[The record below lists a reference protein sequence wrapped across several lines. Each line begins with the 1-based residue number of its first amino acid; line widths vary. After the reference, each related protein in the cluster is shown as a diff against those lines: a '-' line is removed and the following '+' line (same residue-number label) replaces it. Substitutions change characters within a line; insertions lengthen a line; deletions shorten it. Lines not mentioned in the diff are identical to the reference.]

1 MTPTR
6 FSYPEWINEVGHH
19 IGMHRN
25 NNNRKLDLA
34 KPQYVRDDKYH
45 IIGATGELIF
55 LLYLETKGLNY
66 QSNILLGDKP
76 VVGYDVIVENLK
88 VDVKTHQVKT
98 KFIAVGLREHQKVGK
113 DIDIYTFV
121 KLLGNNTC
129 DIYRCKKSEVENWK
143 IDTTQWENETK
154 SFYRYDI

>member
-6 FSYPEWINEVGHH
+6 FSYPEWINEVGYQ

-25 NNNRKLDLA
+25 NNNRKLDIA

-55 LLYLETKGLNY
+55 LLYLENKAIKY
-66 QSNILLGDKP
+66 ESNTLFNDNP
-76 VVGYDVIVENLK
+76 VIGYDVLVENLK
-88 VDVKTHQVKT
+88 VDVKTQQVET
-98 KFIAVGLREHQKVGK
+98 KFISVGLREHQKISK
-113 DIDIYTFV
+113 QIDFYAFV

-129 DIYRCKKSEVENWK
+129 DIYRCKKSDVETWK
-143 IDTTQWENETK
+143 IDTRQWKNETK